1 MNKQALEYLNNY
13 HTDLKFNLYRDG
25 DPVDADAL
33 NFFTS
38 GTPFFDTPKEAEEY
52 CEELKRFINKLETS
66 LILDQDDI
74 ASVANVLEF
83 IDDYSHGAGFL
94 PNQGE
99 PLTDHTIATAE
110 DLLRSHKVL
119 NPPENKTYEIM
130 IQAII
135 TKTIT
140 VNAEDEDKANEE
152 AHEQFHNYEGYK
164 VNETYGLDTLR
175 IEEIIA

>member
-1 MNKQALEYLNNY
+1 MIKQALEYLNNY
-13 HTDLKFNLYRDG
+13 LRDLELNLYQG
-25 DPVDADAL
+25 DDDSL
-33 NFFTS
+33 NYNTS
-38 GTPFFDTPKEAEEY
+38 GTPEFDTLKGAEEY

-66 LILDQDDI
+66 LILDPDDI
-74 ASVANVLEF
+74 ARVANVLEF
-83 IDDYSHGAGFL
+83 IDDYSHGAGVL

-110 DLLRSHKVL
+110 ELLRSHEVL
-119 NPPENKTYEIM
+119 NPPKNKTYEIM
-130 IQAII
+130 IRAII

-152 AHEQFHNYEGYK
+152 AHEQFHNYKGYK

-175 IEEIIA
+175 IEEIET

>member
-1 MNKQALEYLNNY
+1 MIKQALEHLNNY
-13 HTDLKFNLYRDG
+13 LRTLKLHLHQDG
-25 DPVDADAL
+25 EESL
-33 NFFTS
+33 NYNTS
-38 GTPFFDTPKEAEEY
+38 GTPYFDTLKEAEQY

-66 LILDQDDI
+66 LILDHDDI
-74 ASVANVLEF
+74 ARVANVLEF
-83 IDDYSHGAGFL
+83 IEDYGSDCGSL

-110 DLLRSHKVL
+110 ELLRSHKVL
-119 NPPENKTYEIM
+119 NTPKNKTYEIV
-130 IQAII
+130 IEAII

-140 VNAEDEDKANEE
+140 VNAKDEDKANEE
-152 AHEQFHNYEGYK
+152 AHEQFHNYKGYK